1 MSRSVIM
8 VASVAVHGVA
18 LIALGDL
25 RNTDLAQAATK
36 IEMFET
42 QAAEAPP
49 PPPPPPPPPEP
60 KAEPPKPKARAAAP
74 EAAEPAAPLAT
85 DLGASPLSAAPD
97 FGLSLSGGV
106 AVAPPP
112 TTTGRAEAAKPAAR
126 SGPAK
131 AAANLK
137 PAATASDCGDPPVK
151 PKVLALP
158 RPAYSDQA
166 RAAGVEGKVRIQL
179 TVDTSG
185 AVTAVRV
192 LQGLGYGL
200 DEAAVQAAKS
210 ARFEPAVRCGKPE
223 SSTFTIAMRFT
234 AS

>member
-1 MSRSVIM
+1 MSRSMIM

-18 LIALGDL
+18 LIVLGNL
-25 RNTDLAQAATK
+25 RDSDLAQAATK
-36 IEMFET
+36 IEMFEA
-42 QAAEAPP
+42 QAPEAP

-60 KAEPPKPKARAAAP
+60 KAEPPKPKPRAAAP
-74 EAAEPAAPLAT
+74 EAEPAPPLAT
-85 DLGASPLSAAPD
+85 DLGASPLAAAPD

-106 AVAPPP
+106 AVAPPAAAAPRSEATKP
-112 TTTGRAEAAKPAAR
+112 TAR

-137 PAATASDCGDPPVK
+137 PLAQAASDCGDPPVK

-185 AVTAVRV
+185 NVTQVRV

>member
-1 MSRSVIM
+1 MIM

-18 LIALGDL
+18 LVVLGNL
-25 RNTDLAQAATK
+25 RETDLAQAATK
-36 IEMFET
+36 IEVFEAKT
-42 QAAEAPP
+42 AEAP

-60 KAEPPKPKARAAAP
+60 KAEAPKPKPRAAAP
-74 EAAEPAAPLAT
+74 EAEPAPPLAT
-85 DLGASPLSAAPD
+85 DVGASALAAAPD

-106 AVAPPP
+106 AVAP
-112 TTTGRAEAAKPAAR
+112 APAQAQRTQAQRPEAR
-126 SGPAK
+126 SGPAR

-137 PAATASDCGDPPVK
+137 PMAAADSGCSDPPVK
-151 PKVLALP
+151 PKVLSLP

-179 TVDTSG
+179 TVDVSG
-185 AVTAVRV
+185 TVTAVRV

-200 DEAAVQAAKS
+200 DEAAIQAAKS

>member
-1 MSRSVIM
+1 MI
-8 VASVAVHGVA
+8 ASVAVHGVA
-18 LIALGDL
+18 LVLLGNL
-25 RNTDLAQAATK
+25 RDTDLAQAATK
-36 IEMFET
+36 IEVFDA
-42 QAAEAPP
+42 QAEEAP

-74 EAAEPAAPLAT
+74 EAEPAPPLAT
-85 DLGASPLSAAPD
+85 DLGPSPLAAAPD

-106 AVAPPP
+106 AVAPASAAPQRAQAQKP
-112 TTTGRAEAAKPAAR
+112 TAH
-126 SGPAK
+126 SGPVR

-137 PAATASDCGDPPVK
+137 PVAQTAASACSDPPAK
-151 PKVLALP
+151 PKVRALP
-158 RPAYSDQA
+158 RPAYTDQA

-179 TVDTSG
+179 TVDGSG
-185 AVTAVRV
+185 MVTQVRV

-200 DEAAVQAAKS
+200 DEAAVQAAKQ
-210 ARFEPAVRCGKPE
+210 ARFEPVVRCGKPE

>member
-1 MSRSVIM
+1 
-8 VASVAVHGVA
+8 
-18 LIALGDL
+18 
-25 RNTDLAQAATK
+25 
-36 IEMFET
+36 
-42 QAAEAPP
+42 
-49 PPPPPPPPPEP
+49 
-60 KAEPPKPKARAAAP
+60 
-74 EAAEPAAPLAT
+74 
-85 DLGASPLSAAPD
+85 D

-106 AVAPPP
+106 AVAPP
-112 TTTGRAEAAKPAAR
+112 TATAGRASAAEPTAR

-137 PAATASDCGDPPVK
+137 PVAAAASACGDPPVK

>member
-1 MSRSVIM
+1 M

-18 LIALGDL
+18 LVVLGHL
-25 RNTDLAQAATK
+25 RESDLAQAATK
-36 IEMFET
+36 IEVFEAKT
-42 QAAEAPP
+42 AEEPP
-49 PPPPPPPPPEP
+49 PPPPPPPPKP
-60 KAEPPKPKARAAAP
+60 KAEAPRPKPRAAAP
-74 EAAEPAAPLAT
+74 EAAPPPLAT
-85 DLGASPLSAAPD
+85 DLGPSPLAAAPD

-106 AVAPPP
+106 AVAPAPA
-112 TTTGRAEAAKPAAR
+112 RAQRTQSAKPEAR
-126 SGPAK
+126 SGPAR

-137 PAATASDCGDPPVK
+137 PVAAADSGCSDPPVK
-151 PKVLALP
+151 PKVLSLP

-166 RAAGVEGKVRIQL
+166 RAAGVEGKVRIEL
-179 TVDTSG
+179 TVDVSG

>member
-18 LIALGDL
+18 LVVLGHL
-25 RNTDLAQAATK
+25 RETDLAQAATK
-36 IEMFET
+36 IEVFEAKT
-42 QAAEAPP
+42 AEAA
-49 PPPPPPPPPEP
+49 PPPPPPPEP
-60 KAEPPKPKARAAAP
+60 KAEPPKPKPRAAAP
-74 EAAEPAAPLAT
+74 EAEPAPPLAT
-85 DLGASPLSAAPD
+85 DLGASPLAAAPD

-106 AVAPPP
+106 AVAPAPAAAQR
-112 TTTGRAEAAKPAAR
+112 TQTAKPEAR
-126 SGPAK
+126 SGPVR

-137 PAATASDCGDPPVK
+137 PVAAADSGCSDAPVK
-151 PKVLALP
+151 PKVLSLP
-158 RPAYSDQA
+158 RPAYSDRA

-179 TVDTSG
+179 TVDVSG
-185 AVTAVRV
+185 TVTAVRV